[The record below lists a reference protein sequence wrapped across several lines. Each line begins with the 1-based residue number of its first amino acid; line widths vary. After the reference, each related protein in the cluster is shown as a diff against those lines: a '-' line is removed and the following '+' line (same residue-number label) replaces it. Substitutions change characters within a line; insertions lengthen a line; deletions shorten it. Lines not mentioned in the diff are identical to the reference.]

1 MSDGNNDFAVTEEY
15 QAKVLAYMLQNP
27 EFRDVAGTH
36 LEVEHFNNKAL
47 QWYFTAIAQSEH
59 HLTPILLKEEL
70 SKAVKEK
77 SIREE
82 EISKFVTLFDI
93 IQARVI
99 PSEED
104 YITDKIGSFIR
115 TQSVKKALMD
125 SVELAKNS
133 EWDEIVGMMQDAVL
147 SGVSMEDQ
155 GYDYLGEIIERVEDR
170 ATHRAARK
178 IPSGI
183 PDLDALTYGG
193 IKNGQ
198 MGMVVG
204 GTGRGKSIF
213 LQWLARTALLLNKKV
228 VYFTFELGKLDI
240 ADRMD
245 SMFSKVKPQELN
257 DYQQQVIEEIT
268 KLKETYGKSLI
279 IQHYPADTAT
289 IHTLKDFCRRL
300 SQAGIVPDLVII
312 DYLDLM
318 KPHREYSSE
327 HAEIDAITKGIV
339 GFASEFDTSV
349 WTATQMNR
357 SGMVSESPDEAG
369 MAGYIGKQYHA
380 DMVLW
385 MVQTR
390 EEKEDEAMRLWVSK
404 NRNGRVGTINLN
416 TDYSYMTFYHE
427 AKVEDEDGRDPNDP
441 DDTTTE
447 ADPVH
452 GKDDLQLLLTQSES
466 AESSDTDGAD
476 G

>member
-27 EFRDVAGTH
+27 EFRDVAANH

-47 QWYFTAIAQSEH
+47 QWYFTAIAQSKH

-77 SIREE
+77 SIKEE
-82 EISKFVTLFDI
+82 EISKFVSLFDI

-99 PSEED
+99 PSEEE

-125 SVELAKNS
+125 SVQLAKDS
-133 EWDEIVGMMQDAVL
+133 EWDEIVGMMQDAVM
-147 SGVSMEDQ
+147 SGVNLEDQ

-170 ATHRAARK
+170 ATHRAARR
-178 IPSGI
+178 IPTGI
-183 PDLDALTYGG
+183 PDLDALSYGG

-245 SMFSKVKPQELN
+245 SMFSQVKPQELN

-300 SQAGIVPDLVII
+300 SQAGIAPDLVII

-318 KPHREYSSE
+318 KPHRTYSSE

-357 SGMVSESPDEAG
+357 SGMVSETPDEAG

-427 AKVEDEDGRDPNDP
+427 AKIEDEDGRDTS
-441 DDTTTE
+441 DDATE
-447 ADPVH
+447 IDPVH
-452 GKDDLQLLLTQSES
+452 GQDDLQLLLTQSES
-466 AESSDTDGAD
+466 EKSSNPDGTDG
-476 G
+476 

>member
-1 MSDGNNDFAVTEEY
+1 MSDNSFAVTDDY

-27 EFRDVAGTH
+27 EFCDIAGSH

-47 QWYFTAIAQSEH
+47 QWFFTAIAQSEH
-59 HLTPILLKEEL
+59 HLTPVLLQEEL
-70 SKAVKEK
+70 VRAVKEK
-77 SIREE
+77 SIKQE
-82 EISKFVTLFDI
+82 EIAKFVALQDI
-93 IQARVI
+93 IKERVV

-104 YITDKIGSFIR
+104 YIKDKIGTFIR
-115 TQSVKKALMD
+115 TQSVRKALMD
-125 SVELAKNS
+125 SIELAKNS
-133 EWDEIVGMMQDAVL
+133 EWDEIVGMMQDAVA
-147 SGVSMEDQ
+147 SGINLEEA
-155 GYDYLGEIIERVEDR
+155 GYDYLGLIEERIYER
-170 ATHRAARK
+170 ANERAFRK

-183 PDLDALTYGG
+183 PDLDALSYGG

-198 MGMVVG
+198 MGMIVG

-240 ADRMD
+240 ADRFD
-245 SMFSKVKPQELN
+245 SMFATVKPQELN
-257 DYQQQVIEEIT
+257 DYQAHVLEEIT
-268 KLKETYGKSLI
+268 KLKNTYGKSLI

-289 IHTLKDFCRRL
+289 INTLKDFCRRL
-300 SQAGIVPDLVII
+300 SQAGIAPDLVII

-339 GFASEFDTSV
+339 GFAAEFDTSI

-357 SGMVSESPDEAG
+357 SGMVSDTPDEAG
-369 MAGYIGKQYHA
+369 MAGYVGKQYHA

-385 MVQTR
+385 MAQTK
-390 EEKEDEAMRLWVSK
+390 EEREDELMRIWVSK
-404 NRNGRVGTINLN
+404 NRNGRVGTIHLS

-427 AKVEDEDGRDPNDP
+427 SRAEDKDNETDEQDQQGPEP
-441 DDTTTE
+441 
-447 ADPVH
+447 PQ
-452 GKDDLQLLLTQSES
+452 GKDNLQLLLEASES
-466 AESSDTDGAD
+466 SKSSDPDGPD
-476 G
+476 S

>member
-47 QWYFTAIAQSEH
+47 QWYFTAIAQSKH

-77 SIREE
+77 SIKEE
-82 EISKFVTLFDI
+82 EISKFVSLFDI

-99 PSEED
+99 PSEEE
-104 YITDKIGSFIR
+104 YITDKIGAFIR

-125 SVELAKNS
+125 SVQLAKDS
-133 EWDEIVGMMQDAVL
+133 EWDEIVGMMQDAVM
-147 SGVSMEDQ
+147 SGVNLEDQ
-155 GYDYLGEIIERVEDR
+155 GYDYLGEIVDRVQDR

-178 IPSGI
+178 IPTGI
-183 PDLDALTYGG
+183 PDLDALSYGG

-198 MGMVVG
+198 MGMCVG

-245 SMFSKVKPQELN
+245 SMFSQVKPQELN
-257 DYQQQVIEEIT
+257 DYQQQVIEEVT

-300 SQAGIVPDLVII
+300 SQAGIAPDLVII

-318 KPHREYSSE
+318 KPHRTYSSE

-357 SGMVSESPDEAG
+357 SGMVSETPDEAG

-427 AKVEDEDGRDPNDP
+427 AKIEDEDGRDP
-441 DDTTTE
+441 DDNATPE

-452 GKDDLQLLLTQSES
+452 GQDDLQLLLTQSES
-466 AESSDTDGAD
+466 KKPSDPDGTDG
-476 G
+476 